1 MTLKLKSKAPAFSL
15 RDQYGKIHRLSRYK
29 GKKVVLYFYP
39 KDNTPGCTEEAQEF
53 NKISKQIEK
62 KGAVVLGVSP
72 DNEVSHKQFSEKLEL
87 NFHLLA
93 DPDALVSK
101 KYGVYG
107 EKNMYGRKFKSVF
120 RTTYIIND
128 SGVVEKIFENVKV
141 KGHAKEVLK
150 SL

>member
-1 MTLKLKSKAPAFSL
+1 MLERGDRAPEFEGLAESDDRVSLLSL
-15 RDQYGKIHRLSRYK
+15 RGQ
-29 GKKVVLYFYP
+29 VVILYFYP
-39 KDNTPGCTEEAQEF
+39 KDNTPGCTVEAQEF

>member
-1 MTLKLKSKAPAFSL
+1 M
-15 RDQYGKIHRLSRYK
+15 
-29 GKKVVLYFYP
+29 
-39 KDNTPGCTEEAQEF
+39 
-53 NKISKQIEK
+53 
-62 KGAVVLGVSP
+62 
-72 DNEVSHKQFSEKLEL
+72 
-87 NFHLLA
+87 
-93 DPDALVSK
+93 VSK

>member
-1 MTLKLKSKAPAFSL
+1 MTLKLESKAPAFTL

-39 KDNTPGCTEEAQEF
+39 KDNTPGCTVEAQEF

-120 RTTYIIND
+120 RTTYIINH
-128 SGVVEKIFENVKV
+128 SGIVEKIFENVKV

>member
-1 MTLKLKSKAPAFSL
+1 MTLKLKSKAPAFTL

-39 KDNTPGCTEEAQEF
+39 NDNTPGCTVEAQEF

-93 DPDALVSK
+93 EPAALVSK
-101 KYGVYG
+101 KYGVYV

>member
-1 MTLKLKSKAPAFSL
+1 MVLKLKSKAPAFTL
-15 RDQYGKIHRLSRYK
+15 RDQFGKIHRLSRYK
-29 GKKVVLYFYP
+29 DRKVILYFYP
-39 KDNTPGCTEEAQEF
+39 KDNTPGCTVEAQEF
-53 NKISKQIEK
+53 NKISKKIEK
-62 KGAVVLGVSP
+62 KGAVILGVSP
-72 DNEVSHKQFSEKLEL
+72 DNEVSHKQFSEKLDL

-107 EKNMYGRKFKSVF
+107 EKSMYGRKFKSVF

-128 SGVVEKIFENVKV
+128 IGIIEKVFENVKV
-141 KGHAKEVLK
+141 KGHAKEVFN